1 MGQDVGLRGTPAIVL
16 EDGTLFS
23 GYLPPKQLSEA
34 INSTL
39 AEKPASR

>member
-23 GYLPPKQLSEA
+23 GYMPPKQLAEA
-34 INSTL
+34 IATTL
-39 AEKPASR
+39 GD

>member
-34 INSTL
+34 IEGTL
-39 AEKPASR
+39 TE